1 MKTKRG
7 KDTEKSMCERFFQC
21 ETCKKVIEREK
32 RKPEHH
38 RAANG
43 NVKIV
48 MYISLEITYV
58 INARISTIVLKQN
71 REDIFS
77 LTSKLLRTNSSLVR
91 ISMYR
96 KILATTKYVT
106 QRMMSLDAVNVEY
119 VKIVVNLGAD

>member
-1 MKTKRG
+1 
-7 KDTEKSMCERFFQC
+7 MCERFFQC

-119 VKIVVNLGAD
+119 VKIVVHLGAD